1 MSTHPVYVISGVAGS
16 GKTTLAHAW
25 APTMSAAVVDLDVV
39 AANVVDAALH
49 EHPEATP
56 WQINAAY
63 RAQRYQCLIDAIT
76 VERQS
81 ATVMAVAPF
90 TQEIAGEAPWVQFVR
105 DIGGEP
111 VQLVWIHAGARALSE
126 RIASRGAARDAGRR
140 DAAVPAPPPAVPHH
154 AVNGELPVPDIVTSL
169 RSRFGNEG

>member
-25 APTMSAAVVDLDVV
+25 APTMGAAVVVLDVV
-39 AANVVDAALH
+39 AANVVDAALS
-49 EHPEATP
+49 EHPEARP

-76 VERQS
+76 TERRS

-111 VQLVWIHAGARALSE
+111 VQLVWIQTGARALSE
-126 RIASRGAARDAGRR
+126 RIASRGAARDEGRS
-140 DAAVPAPPPAVPHH
+140 DAAVPTPPPAVPHH
-154 AVNGELPVPDIVTSL
+154 AVNGERPVPEIVASL

>member
-25 APTMSAAVVDLDVV
+25 APTMGAAVVDLDVV

-76 VERQS
+76 TERQS

-90 TQEIAGEAPWVQFVR
+90 TQEISGEAPWVQFVR

-111 VQLVWIHAGARALSE
+111 VQLVWIDTGARALSE

-140 DAAVPAPPPAVPHH
+140 DAAVPTPPPAVPHH
-154 AVNGELPVPDIVTSL
+154 AVNGELPVPEIVASL

>member
-25 APTMSAAVVDLDVV
+25 APTMGAAVVDLDVV
-39 AANVVDAALH
+39 AANVVDTALS
-49 EHPEATP
+49 EHPEARP

-76 VERQS
+76 TERRS

-111 VQLVWIHAGARALSE
+111 VQLVWIQTGARALSE
-126 RIASRGAARDAGRR
+126 RIASRGAARDEGRS
-140 DAAVPAPPPAVPHH
+140 DAAVPTPPPAVPHH
-154 AVNGELPVPDIVTSL
+154 AVNGERPVPEIVASL

>member
-25 APTMSAAVVDLDVV
+25 APTMGAAVVDLDVV

-76 VERQS
+76 TERQS

-90 TQEIAGEAPWVQFVR
+90 TQEISGEAPWLQFVR

-111 VQLVWIHAGARALSE
+111 
-126 RIASRGAARDAGRR
+126 
-140 DAAVPAPPPAVPHH
+140 
-154 AVNGELPVPDIVTSL
+154 
-169 RSRFGNEG
+169 

>member
-25 APTMSAAVVDLDVV
+25 ALTMGAAVVDLDVV

-63 RAQRYQCLIDAIT
+63 RAQRYHCLIDAIT
-76 VERQS
+76 AERQS
-81 ATVMAVAPF
+81 APVMAVAPF
-90 TQEIAGEAPWVQFVR
+90 TQEISGEAPWAQFVR
-105 DIGGEP
+105 AIGGEP
-111 VQLVWIHAGARALSE
+111 VQLVWIHTGAPVLSE
-126 RIASRGAARDAGRR
+126 RIASRGAARDAGRS
-140 DAAVPAPPPAVPHH
+140 DASVPTPPPAMPHH
-154 AVNGELPVPDIVTSL
+154 AVNGERPVSEIVASL

>member
-25 APTMSAAVVDLDVV
+25 APTMGAAIVDLDVV
-39 AANVVDAALH
+39 AADVVDAALR
-49 EHPEATP
+49 EHPEATQ

-63 RAQRYQCLIDAIT
+63 RAQRYRCLIDAISSA
-76 VERQS
+76 RRS

-90 TQEIAGEAPWVQFVR
+90 TQEISGEAPWVQFVR

-111 VQLVWIHAGARALSE
+111 VQLVWIEL
-126 RIASRGAARDAGRR
+126 
-140 DAAVPAPPPAVPHH
+140 AVPVHVAPATSAVE
-154 AVNGELPVPDIVTSL
+154 ATMS
-169 RSRFGNEG
+169 EG